1 MMSMKDRLR
10 ADLTTAMKARDDLT
24 VSTLRMVL
32 AGVMNAEVAGSEAV
46 SLTDDQVIAVLRSE
60 AKKRVEA
67 SEIFAKAG
75 RSELAAKEDAE
86 LEVIEVYL
94 PAGLDDAALATIVA
108 EEVAAVGATS
118 AREMGAVVKAVRSRV
133 GGQADGSRIAAL
145 VKAALS

>member
-10 ADLTTAMKARDDLT
+10 ADLTTAMKARDELT

-46 SLTDDQVIAVLRSE
+46 SLTDEQVVGVLRSE

-75 RSELAAKEDAE
+75 RAELAANENAE
-86 LEVIEVYL
+86 LKVIEVYL
-94 PAGLDDAALATIVA
+94 PAGLDDAALAAIVA
-108 EEVAAVGATS
+108 EEVAAAGATS
-118 AREMGAVVKAVRSRV
+118 AKEMGAVVKAVRGRV
-133 GGQADGSRIAAL
+133 GVQADGSRIAAL

>member
-1 MMSMKDRLR
+1 MKDRLR
-10 ADLTTAMKARDDLT
+10 ADLTTAMKARDELT

-46 SLTDDQVIAVLRSE
+46 SLTDEQVVDVLRSE

-75 RSELAAKEDAE
+75 RSELAANEDAE
-86 LEVIEVYL
+86 LKVIEVYL
-94 PAGLDDAALATIVA
+94 PAGLDDAALAAIVA
-108 EEVAAVGATS
+108 EEVAAAGATS
-118 AREMGAVVKAVRSRV
+118 AREMGAVVKAVRARV